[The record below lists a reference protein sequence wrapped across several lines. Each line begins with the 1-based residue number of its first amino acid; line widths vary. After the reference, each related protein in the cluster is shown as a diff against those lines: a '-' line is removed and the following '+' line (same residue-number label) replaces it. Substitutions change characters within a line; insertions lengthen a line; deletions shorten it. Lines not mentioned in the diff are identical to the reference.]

1 MCIKVNTLKI
11 ENNKLYGTI
20 KWVRNYTD
28 VKIVFDGL
36 PREDLSLIF
45 KYEFINDIALHI
57 KMFCPRCLRRIDIV
71 ACALPDKL
79 TLIVC
84 DIVRVMTSRRSIR
97 RNKYHAKLA
106 TFLLKMG
113 FMGDVIGITG
123 QTREI

>member
-45 KYEFINDIALHI
+45 KYEFINDIALELDTGAVI
-57 KMFCPRCLRRIDIV
+57 KEPQHRRYIGKGVTLKYFIKAIV
-71 ACALPDKL
+71 EIFAAAF
-79 TLIVC
+79 
-84 DIVRVMTSRRSIR
+84 
-97 RNKYHAKLA
+97 AKA
-106 TFLLKMG
+106 
-113 FMGDVIGITG
+113 D
-123 QTREI
+123 EE

>member
-45 KYEFINDIALHI
+45 KYEFINDIDLELENGAVI
-57 KMFCPRCLRRIDIV
+57 KEPQHRIYIGKGVTLKYFIKAIV
-71 ACALPDKL
+71 
-79 TLIVC
+79 
-84 DIVRVMTSRRSIR
+84 
-97 RNKYHAKLA
+97 
-106 TFLLKMG
+106 
-113 FMGDVIGITG
+113 
-123 QTREI
+123 EIFAAAFTKADEE